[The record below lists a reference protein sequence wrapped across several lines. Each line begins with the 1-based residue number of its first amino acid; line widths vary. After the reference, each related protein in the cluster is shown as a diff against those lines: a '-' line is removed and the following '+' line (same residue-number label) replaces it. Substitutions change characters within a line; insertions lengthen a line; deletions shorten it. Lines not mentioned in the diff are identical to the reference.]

1 MSPPG
6 AAELLREL
14 FQLYRQGGVEAALP
28 LLADDVVVVVTP
40 AMSAEP
46 DVYEGH
52 DGARRYFAGFD
63 GAIDEVRFDLRAIE
77 DALPDTALAVM
88 AVSGVGAAT
97 RIPIAIDAVVLCTA
111 RDGRI
116 ARMAAHPNLE
126 AARVDRDERPPQLS

>member
-1 MSPPG
+1 MSAP

-14 FQLYRQGGVEAALP
+14 FELYRRAGVEAALP
-28 LLADDVVVVVTP
+28 LLADDVVVVIPPTL
-40 AMSAEP
+40 SAEP

-63 GAIDEVRFDLRAIE
+63 GAIEEVRFDLREIE
-77 DALPDTALAVM
+77 DARQDSALAVM

-97 RIPIAIDAVVLCTA
+97 RIPIRIDAVVLCTA

-116 ARMAAHPNLE
+116 VRMAAHPDLE
-126 AARVDRDERPPQLS
+126 AARSDRDGPPSQLS